1 MKRAIT
7 ALSVLCGGMLFVSPI
22 NNIIFAQNSNKKP
35 ATEVVENI
43 NNNTKEEITKQ
54 ENKDNLQKEVKKVE
68 KQEIVTNNKLNNQ
81 NDYIDKKQSKI
92 DNKENVVT
100 KEETKTTENNQVVE
114 KPQVPEDKK
123 VEDNK
128 IQDNKVQEENKV
140 VSNDKVQSDIKEE
153 SKVEVI
159 EVLNKEQAKELI
171 QMYNQGV
178 NYTYEGDENNFNA
191 LKEKGLSGYVFFPD
205 YDTDLGFF
213 VDKNTSNIYYFHP
226 SGYLKFAI

>member
-7 ALSVLCGGMLFVSPI
+7 ALSVLCGGMLFMSPI

-35 ATEVVENI
+35 TTEVVENI
-43 NNNTKEEITKQ
+43 NNNTKEEVTKQ
-54 ENKDNLQKEVKKVE
+54 ENKNNVQKEVKKVE
-68 KQEIVTNNKLNNQ
+68 KQEIVTNNKVNNQ
-81 NDYIDKKQSKI
+81 KDYIDKKQSKV
-92 DNKENVVT
+92 DKKENVVT
-100 KEETKTTENNQVVE
+100 KEENKTTEKNQVVE
-114 KPQVPEDKK
+114 KPQV

-128 IQDNKVQEENKV
+128 VQDNKVQEENKI
-140 VSNDKVQSDIKEE
+140 VSNDKVQADIKEE

-159 EVLNKEQAKELI
+159 EILNKEQAKELI

-226 SGYLKFAI
+226 SGYLKLAI